1 METSA
6 GQKTLGVK
14 YLSHGNQCQV
24 PIDLT
29 CAQMSLVKHMDIEP
43 QKFICCHKSFSWTFP
58 VTSVPLECLPRADS
72 VLSAVLWQGSDQEYC

>member
-29 CAQMSLVKHMDIEP
+29 CAQMLSLVKHMDIEP
-43 QKFICCHKSFSWTFP
+43 Q
-58 VTSVPLECLPRADS
+58 VYLLPQEFLVDLPCDQCAS
-72 VLSAVLWQGSDQEYC
+72 GVSAQG